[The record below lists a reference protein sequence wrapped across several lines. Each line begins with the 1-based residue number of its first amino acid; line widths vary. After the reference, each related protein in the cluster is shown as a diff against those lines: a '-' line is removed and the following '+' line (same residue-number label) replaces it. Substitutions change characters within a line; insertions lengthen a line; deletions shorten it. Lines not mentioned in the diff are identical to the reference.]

1 MRDGWKRRRAQRY
14 RSYDEARAA
23 LTTIDASSSPHPKRT
38 MPNDKPIAYS
48 IEDPDDEAAP
58 APIKRTRGGPKG
70 LRITDVAAVAGV
82 SPITVSR
89 VFNNPESVAP
99 ETLERVRQVVQKLGY
114 VPNRLAGGLSS
125 SKSRLIAAIV
135 PTIAHSLFSETL
147 QVFSETMSRAG
158 YQVLLALSG
167 YSDSNEEA
175 LLDTVLSRRPEGV
188 LLTGVAHTDSLRE
201 RLRNVGIPI
210 VETWDMTDQPIDML
224 VGFSHYQVGVA
235 VAERFLARG
244 VVRPGLVSAND
255 DRAIAR
261 ITGFR
266 ERLARAGIH
275 DIAEVIVSPPSSVSI
290 GKAAL
295 PRLIE
300 QMPQLDAVFCGSDL
314 LAIGVLGEAK
324 RKGIEV
330 PSQLCICGFGD
341 LEFASETSPQLTTV
355 RVDGTHIG
363 VSAAHCLLER
373 LKGEKEVNV
382 IDVGFHIVERQTV

>member
-1 MRDGWKRRRAQRY
+1 MGDGWKRRRAQRY
-14 RSYDEARAA
+14 RSYDEARSA
-23 LTTIDASSSPHPKRT
+23 LTTIPASSPPATKRT
-38 MPNDKPIAYS
+38 MPNDKPTAYH
-48 IEDPDDEAAP
+48 IDAQDEAPP
-58 APIKRTRGGPKG
+58 APVKRSRGGPKG

-135 PTIAHSLFSETL
+135 PTIAHSLFSETI
-147 QVFSETMSRAG
+147 QVFSETMSKDG

-167 YSDSNEEA
+167 YSDSSEET
-175 LLDTVLSRRPEGV
+175 LLDAVLSRRPEGV

-210 VETWDMTDQPIDML
+210 VETWDMTETPIDML

-244 VVRPGLVSAND
+244 VSHPGLVSAND

-275 DIAEVIVSPPSSVSI
+275 DVADVIVAPPSSVSI
-290 GKAAL
+290 GKVAL
-295 PRLIE
+295 PKLLE
-300 QMPQLDAVFCGSDL
+300 QMPSLDAVFCGSDL

-324 RKGIEV
+324 RRGIDV
-330 PSQLCICGFGD
+330 PSQLAICGFGD

-355 RVDGTHIG
+355 GVDGTRIG
-363 VSAAHCLLER
+363 VSAARCLLER
-373 LKGEKEVNV
+373 LKGVTETDVV
-382 IDVGFHIVERQTV
+382 DVGFHIVERQTV

>member
-1 MRDGWKRRRAQRY
+1 MGVGWKRRRAQRY
-14 RSYDEARAA
+14 RAYDKASSAA
-23 LTTIDASSSPHPKRT
+23 LTTIAPSSPHASKLI
-38 MPNDKPIAYS
+38 MPNDKPTAYPADS
-48 IEDPDDEAAP
+48 QDEAP
-58 APIKRTRGGPKG
+58 PVPVKRSRGGPKG

-99 ETLERVRQVVQKLGY
+99 ETLERVRQVVHKLGY

-135 PTIAHSLFSETL
+135 PTIAHSLFSETI
-147 QVFSETMSRAG
+147 QVFSETMSKAG

-167 YSDSNEEA
+167 YSDSSEET
-175 LLDTVLSRRPEGV
+175 LLDAVLSRRPEGV

-210 VETWDMTDQPIDML
+210 VETWDMTDTPIDML
-224 VGFSHYQVGVA
+224 VGFSHYRVGEA

-244 VVRPGLVSAND
+244 VLNPGLVSAND

-275 DIAEVIVSPPSSVSI
+275 DVAKVIVAPPSSVSI
-290 GKAAL
+290 GKTAL
-295 PRLIE
+295 SQLLE
-300 QMPQLDAVFCGSDL
+300 QTPQLDAVFCGSDL

-324 RKGIEV
+324 RRGIDV
-330 PSQLCICGFGD
+330 PSQLAICGFGD

-355 RVDGTHIG
+355 GVDGTRIG
-363 VSAAHCLLER
+363 VSAARCLLER
-373 LKGEKEVNV
+373 LKGVKESNV

>member
-1 MRDGWKRRRAQRY
+1 
-14 RSYDEARAA
+14 
-23 LTTIDASSSPHPKRT
+23 
-38 MPNDKPIAYS
+38 MPNDKPAAFS
-48 IEDPDDEAAP
+48 IDTSANEGTHV
-58 APIKRTRGGPKG
+58 KRTRGGPKG
-70 LRITDVAAVAGV
+70 LRITDVATAAGV

-89 VFNNPESVAP
+89 VFNSPETVAP

-135 PTIAHSLFSETL
+135 PTIAHSLFSETI
-147 QVFSETMSRAG
+147 QVFSETMSKAG

-167 YSDSNEEA
+167 YSDASEET
-175 LLDTVLSRRPEGV
+175 LLDAVLSRRPEGV

-210 VETWDMTDQPIDML
+210 VETWDMTDTPIDML
-224 VGFSHYQVGVA
+224 VGFSHYRVGVA
-235 VAERFLARG
+235 VAERFIARG
-244 VVRPGLVSAND
+244 VRHPGLVSAND

-266 ERLARAGIH
+266 ARLAREGIH
-275 DIAEVIVSPPSSVSI
+275 DIAEVIVSPPSSVSV

-295 PRLIE
+295 PELLAR
-300 QMPQLDAVFCGSDL
+300 MPRLDAVFCGSDL

-324 RKGIEV
+324 RRGVDV
-330 PSQLCICGFGD
+330 PSQLSICGFGD
-341 LEFASETSPQLTTV
+341 LEFASETSPTLTTV

-363 VSAAHCLLER
+363 LNAAQCLLAR
-373 LKGEKEVNV
+373 LRGEQHASA
-382 IDVGFHIVERQTV
+382 IDVGFHIVERETV

>member
-1 MRDGWKRRRAQRY
+1 
-14 RSYDEARAA
+14 
-23 LTTIDASSSPHPKRT
+23 
-38 MPNDKPIAYS
+38 MPNDKPTAYP
-48 IEDPDDEAAP
+48 IDAQDKAQDEAPP
-58 APIKRTRGGPKG
+58 APVKRSRGGAKG

-135 PTIAHSLFSETL
+135 PTIAHSLFSETI
-147 QVFSETMSRAG
+147 QVFSETMSKAG

-167 YSDSNEEA
+167 YSDSSEET
-175 LLDTVLSRRPEGV
+175 LLDAVLSRRPEGV

-210 VETWDMTDQPIDML
+210 VETWDMTETPIDML

-244 VVRPGLVSAND
+244 VLHPGLVSAND

-266 ERLARAGIH
+266 ERLARAGIQ
-275 DIAEVIVSPPSSVSI
+275 DIADEIVAPPSSVSI

-295 PRLIE
+295 PKLLE
-300 QMPQLDAVFCGSDL
+300 QMPSLDAVFCGSDL

-324 RKGIEV
+324 RRGIDV
-330 PSQLCICGFGD
+330 PSQLAICGFGD

-355 RVDGTHIG
+355 GVDGTRIG
-363 VSAAHCLLER
+363 ISAARCLLER
-373 LKGEKEVNV
+373 LKGVTETNV
-382 IDVGFHIVERQTV
+382 VDVGFHIVERQTV

>member
-1 MRDGWKRRRAQRY
+1 MAGGWKRRRAQRY
-14 RSYDEARAA
+14 RAYDEARSAF
-23 LTTIDASSSPHPKRT
+23 TTIAGSSTLHPKRT
-38 MPNDKPIAYS
+38 MPNDKPTAYS
-48 IEDPDDEAAP
+48 IEDPDEEVTPAP
-58 APIKRTRGGPKG
+58 AKRTRGGPKG
-70 LRITDVAAVAGV
+70 LRITDVAALAGV

-125 SKSRLIAAIV
+125 AKSRLIAAIV

-167 YSDSNEEA
+167 YSDSNEET
-175 LLDTVLSRRPEGV
+175 LLDAVLSRRPEAV
-188 LLTGVAHTDSLRE
+188 LLTGVAHTNSLRE

-210 VETWDMTDQPIDML
+210 VETWDMTDKPIDML
-224 VGFSHYQVGVA
+224 VGFSHYRVGVA

-244 VVRPGLVSAND
+244 VLHPGLVCAND

-266 ERLARAGIH
+266 ERLAQAGIH
-275 DIAEVIVSPPSSVSI
+275 DIAEVIVSPPSSVSV

-295 PRLIE
+295 PTLIE

-324 RKGIEV
+324 RRGIEV
-330 PSQLCICGFGD
+330 PSQLGICGFGD

-363 VSAAHCLLER
+363 INAARCLLER
-373 LKGEKEVNV
+373 LKGVKEVNV
-382 IDVGFHIVERQTV
+382 VDVGFNIVERQTL